1 MVGKTRCLR
10 TYPDTKANQAFH
22 DAHLKMFGVH
32 PNNWTWQ
39 IYIGALFLE
48 EAVRRA
54 KTIENE
60 AVMRALKD
68 LSVKAPVGVGPDGT
82 VTMRGRDQT
91 VINYA
96 VGWGVTIPEEP
107 YLKNIVGGSWNE
119 MVEEEAVWLRG
130 KGWL

>member
-1 MVGKTRCLR
+1 M
-10 TYPDTKANQAFH
+10 
-22 DAHLKMFGVH
+22 
-32 PNNWTWQ
+32 
-39 IYIGALFLE
+39 LE

-54 KTIENE
+54 KTTENE
-60 AVMRALKD
+60 AVMRVLKD
-68 LSVKAPVGVGPDGT
+68 LPIKAPVGLGPDGT

-107 YLKNIVGGSWNE
+107 YLVNIVSGSWNE
-119 MVEEEAVWLRG
+119 MIEEETAWLRN